1 MRLQR
6 FLALCGFGAR
16 RSCETLITDGRVTIN
31 GVTATLGV
39 SVNVGKDEV
48 WVDGRVARPESRM
61 AYVLLNKPAD
71 TVTTLHDPEGR
82 RTVLGCIRD
91 VKERVFPVGRLDR
104 DTTGV
109 LLLTNDGELAY
120 RLTHPRYEVQK
131 IYEAWVTGDVSEEAM
146 QRLRKG
152 VLLTDGMSAPAEV
165 EVIVRD
171 FDATLLRLTIHEGRK
186 HEVKRMCSAV
196 GHRVEKL
203 MRVEFAGIGLG
214 GLRPGRYRFLTD
226 AEVDRLYR
234 ITGLKH
240 G

>member
-16 RSCETLITDGRVTIN
+16 RSCETLIIEGRVTIN
-31 GVTATLGV
+31 GVIATLGV
-39 SVNVGKDEV
+39 SVDPGKDEV
-48 WVDGRVARPESRM
+48 WVDGNVARPERRM

-82 RTVLGCIRD
+82 RTVLGCIFD

-109 LLLTNDGELAY
+109 LLLTNDGELAF
-120 RLTHPRYEVQK
+120 RLSHPRYEIQK
-131 IYEAWVTGDVSEEAM
+131 VYEARVMGDVFDESI
-146 QRLRKG
+146 QRLREG
-152 VLLTDGMSAPAEV
+152 VMLRDGMSAPARAEV
-165 EVIVRD
+165 LTRD
-171 FDATLLRLTIHEGRK
+171 LDSTLLRLTIHEGRK

-203 MRVEFAGIGLG
+203 TRVEFAGLGLG

-234 ITGLKH
+234 MTGMKKK
-240 G
+240 